1 MFIQPDKY
9 VAGFKMLGLWKCN
22 PFGATILVAFFPL
35 SGDEREGMEDGARKR
50 VHRLALITSRYP
62 AAFLFRAAFRTNET
76 ALSEYYFHSGNNS
89 ADLSRITRGTARCN
103 LLGGVMSIE
112 E

>member
-62 AAFLFRAAFRTNET
+62 AAFLFRAAFHAAQMKRHYPNIIFILE
-76 ALSEYYFHSGNNS
+76 
-89 ADLSRITRGTARCN
+89 ITPQIY
-103 LLGGVMSIE
+103 LE
-112 E
+112 